1 MPNSFITDEQAIETP
16 DGSME
21 VPGEPTTQSVVAQEP
36 TEGPTVEAVN
46 PVPVPPAQ
54 PFNPY
59 EIIERD
65 AYSASQFVLGKDPGS
80 TAEVLDISRQLGISP
95 AEVDS
100 DFEGSKYR
108 LEKLRT
114 ANTLKQSP
122 GLSDYITNNPDKAP
136 VLKNDLMK
144 HWPAGIREEPPHT
157 SDSS

>member
-65 AYSASQFVLGKDPGS
+65 AYSASQFVLGKDPG
-80 TAEVLDISRQLGISP
+80 
-95 AEVDS
+95 
-100 DFEGSKYR
+100 
-108 LEKLRT
+108 RT
-114 ANTLKQSP
+114 ARNFS
-122 GLSDYITNNPDKAP
+122 GRS
-136 VLKNDLMK
+136 
-144 HWPAGIREEPPHT
+144 GF
-157 SDSS
+157 